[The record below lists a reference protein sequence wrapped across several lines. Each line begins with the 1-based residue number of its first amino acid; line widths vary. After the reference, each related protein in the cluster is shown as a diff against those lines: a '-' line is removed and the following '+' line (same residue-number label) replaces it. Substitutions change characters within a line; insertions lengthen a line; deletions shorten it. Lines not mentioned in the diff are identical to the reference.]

1 MTTRISDEGGNVKTP
16 AERPRVVDAPAGPPR
31 GVATM
36 AIVRWVLVLM
46 TVLVATGSILSYA
59 GVHFG
64 GGKSASSGQIYYCPM
79 HPSVVQDHPGECP
92 ICSMTLVLKPEGK
105 GKPSSTR
112 KASAT
117 SASAAGGEV
126 AGGKYYCPMHPNRT
140 SDDPNARCPDCGM
153 KLMARPT
160 ATEKPG
166 MAAPTNGSVSGL
178 ADVDLTPERI
188 QLIGM
193 RTATVKREAIGGD
206 LRTVGVV
213 AANERGLAQINTRFG
228 GWIQKLLVSQTGE
241 RVRRGQVLATIYSP
255 DVLRAEQELLMAHG
269 WNSSEMGTQRGVPS
283 PPATGSGG
291 QVSPWPTRHA
301 DDIHHDEFVGTLD
314 ANARRRLELLGISAQ
329 EIDEILRTGKA
340 IEAIAIRSPVEGYV
354 VGKSAVVGVAV
365 QPGTV
370 LFEVADLTQV
380 WVTADIYEQDISRV
394 RVGQRARLE
403 LTSYPGEVHIGKVQF
418 IYPVLDSGNRTLRLR
433 LEFKNKSDRNG
444 PRLRPG
450 MYGTVYLDLPSSTGL
465 MVPADAVVDTG
476 ETHYLFVS
484 KPGGHFEP
492 RKIKVGAHFKDKVE
506 ILSGVGE
513 GETVVT
519 TGNFLV
525 DSESRLRAAIE
536 GQTSSE
542 GAAASDSLST
552 CNTEFDAQKYPD
564 KVQACRACEIQ
575 HRGMGTMEDDCKKT
589 IPKPWR

>member
-1 MTTRISDEGGNVKTP
+1 MNAPETIEDQTAAEVPAIAETP
-16 AERPRVVDAPAGPPR
+16 PGPPR

-36 AIVRWVLVLM
+36 AIVRWVLVLI
-46 TVLVATGSILSYA
+46 TALVATGSILSFA

-64 GGKSASSGQIYYCPM
+64 SGTSVSSGQVYYCPM

-92 ICSMTLVLKPEGK
+92 ICSMTLVLKSQG
-105 GKPSSTR
+105 
-112 KASAT
+112 KASPSGTMKPAP
-117 SASAAGGEV
+117 AVAAGMGGETV
-126 AGGKYYCPMHPNRT
+126 GGKYYCPMHPTRT

-153 KLMARPT
+153 KMVPRPT
-160 ATEKPG
+160 ASSAGKVT
-166 MAAPTNGSVSGL
+166 MAGPTTMGVPGL

-228 GWIQKLLVSQTGE
+228 GWIQKLLVSETGE

-255 DVLRAEQELLMAHG
+255 EVFRAEQELLLAHG
-269 WNSSEMGTQRGVPS
+269 WSSAAGDAKPS
-283 PPATGSGG
+283 HDHEDFAGG
-291 QVSPWPTRHA
+291 
-301 DDIHHDEFVGTLD
+301 LD
-314 ANARRRLELLGISAQ
+314 ANARRRLELLGIAPQ
-329 EIDEILRTGKA
+329 EIDEMLRTGKA
-340 IEAIAIRSPVEGYV
+340 AEAIPIRSPVDGYV
-354 VGKSAVVGVAV
+354 VGKNAVAGVAV
-365 QPGTV
+365 QSGSV

-380 WVTADIYEQDISRV
+380 WVTADIYEQDISRI

-403 LTSYPGEVHIGKVQF
+403 LASYPGEMQTGKVTF
-418 IYPVLDSGNRTLRLR
+418 IYPILDSGNRTLRVR

-450 MYGTVYLDLPSSTGL
+450 MYGTVYLDLPSTAGL
-465 MVPADAVVDTG
+465 TVPAEAVVDTG

-484 KPGGHFEP
+484 NEGGRFEP
-492 RKIKVGAHFKDKVE
+492 RTVKVGAHLKDKVE
-506 ILSGVGE
+506 ILGGVAE

-519 TGNFLV
+519 TGNFLI

-542 GAAASDSLST
+542 GAAAQSST
-552 CNTEFDAQKYPD
+552 CSTDFDPQKFPD
-564 KVQACRACEIQ
+564 KVRACRSCEIQ
-575 HRGMGTMEDDCKKT
+575 HHGMGTMEDDCKNA

>member
-1 MTTRISDEGGNVKTP
+1 MNAPETFEEKMP
-16 AERPRVVDAPAGPPR
+16 AEGPAGAETPPGPPR

-36 AIVRWVLVLM
+36 AIVRWVLVLI
-46 TVLVATGSILSYA
+46 TALVATGSILSFA

-64 GGKSASSGQIYYCPM
+64 SGTSASSGHVYYCPM

-105 GKPSSTR
+105 PRPSGK
-112 KASAT
+112 
-117 SASAAGGEV
+117 AA
-126 AGGKYYCPMHPNRT
+126 
-140 SDDPNARCPDCGM
+140 
-153 KLMARPT
+153 
-160 ATEKPG
+160 
-166 MAAPTNGSVSGL
+166 MAAPTVGVPGL

-228 GWIQKLLVSQTGE
+228 GWIQKLLVSETGE

-255 DVLRAEQELLMAHG
+255 EVFRAEQELLLTHG
-269 WNSSEMGTQRGVPS
+269 WSSAAGGAKPS
-283 PPATGSGG
+283 HDHEEFAGG
-291 QVSPWPTRHA
+291 
-301 DDIHHDEFVGTLD
+301 LD
-314 ANARRRLELLGISAQ
+314 TNARQRLELLGIAPQ
-329 EIDEILRTGKA
+329 EIDEMLRTGKA
-340 IEAIAIRSPVEGYV
+340 TEAIPIRSTVDGYV
-354 VGKSAVVGVAV
+354 VGKNAVAGVAV
-365 QPGTV
+365 QSGSV

-403 LTSYPGEVHIGKVQF
+403 LASYPGEMQLGKVTF
-418 IYPVLDSGNRTLRLR
+418 IFPILDSGSRTLRLR

-450 MYGTVYLDLPSSTGL
+450 MYGTVYLDLPATAGL
-465 MVPADAVVDTG
+465 TVPSEAVVDTG

-484 KPGGHFEP
+484 KEGGRFEP
-492 RKIKVGAHFKDKVE
+492 RMVKVGARLKDKVE
-506 ILSGVGE
+506 ILSGVAE

-525 DSESRLRAAIE
+525 DSESRLRSAIE
-536 GQTSSE
+536 GQTSP
-542 GAAASDSLST
+542 GG
-552 CNTEFDAQKYPD
+552 K
-564 KVQACRACEIQ
+564 
-575 HRGMGTMEDDCKKT
+575 
-589 IPKPWR
+589 